1 MFYKKIKH
9 IFLATAKKRR
19 DKKFICSFCILIS
32 YILYTKKMKIYSLM
46 FRMNLI
52 LKSKI
57 SFLGPLSPTSINAN
71 RVINSVITIDHNMR
85 RNTVW
90 LRKGKER
97 KHSDTH

>member
-19 DKKFICSFCILIS
+19 DKEFICSFCILIS
-32 YILYTKKMKIYSLM
+32 YILYTKKMKIYSLI

-57 SFLGPLSPTSINAN
+57 SFLEPLSSISIN